1 MNKKIIVLAILAGS
15 AFASVAN
22 AASGTINFT
31 GNVTADACTVSS
43 ASQNQTVDLGTV
55 SVKDFPAAG
64 ATTGDGKISIVL
76 SNCPASARTAAVS
89 FGGPAHAENPNILAL
104 ASASTAKHV
113 GIALFESD
121 NVTEIP
127 LATKSLAHTL
137 STTADTTLTYYAKY
151 KSTAAAVTEGSAN
164 AAADFTVLYN

>member
-64 ATTGDGKISIVL
+64 ATTGDGRITVVL
-76 SNCPASARTAAVS
+76 TNCPASALTAAVS
-89 FGGPAHAENPNILAL
+89 FGGPADATNPNILAL
-104 ASASTAKHV
+104 ASTATAKNV

-121 NVTEIP
+121 NVTDLP
-127 LATKSLAHTL
+127 LATKSKTHTL
-137 STTADTTLTYYAKY
+137 STTADTTLTYFAKY
-151 KSTAAAVTEGSAN
+151 KSTAATVTPGTAN